1 MYFVSSAYNSS
12 TPLVAEVMPD
22 IGVTNNRQFSNKV
35 SEAVGG
41 ELHSFNPHTG
51 KKVWNMTLSNFSST
65 FKGNLESFRDAV
77 NFTRDSFTFYDSLNP
92 ILTSRTTIDEDVDF
106 GETHIV
112 VSSLTN
118 LAVKD
123 IVRIGN
129 CDGVIT
135 VVNGGDTSITVNVGS
150 QGGIVASDGETLYEH
165 TGSNTV
171 RFVSGLQFQEI
182 SIGRYSTSFVLKEVV
197 PS

>member
-22 IGVTNNRQFSNKV
+22 IGITNNRQFSNKV

-92 ILTSRTTIDEDVDF
+92 TLTSRTTITEDVSF
-106 GETHIV
+106 GETGINI
-112 VSSLTN
+112 SSTSG

-123 IVRIGN
+123 IIRIGN
-129 CDGVIT
+129 SDGVINSI
-135 VVNGGDTSITVNVGS
+135 VTSTIYINVGS
-150 QGGIVASDGETLYEH
+150 QGGIVASNGETLYEH
-165 TGSNTV
+165 TGNYTV
-171 RFVSGLQFQEI
+171 RFISGLEFKEI
-182 SIGRYSTSFVLKEVV
+182 SIGRYSTSFVLKEVA

>member
-22 IGVTNNRQFSNKV
+22 IGVTNNRKFSNEV
-35 SEAVGG
+35 SQAVGG

-51 KKVWNMTLSNFSST
+51 KKVWNMTLPNFSST
-65 FKGNLESFRDAV
+65 FKTNLSSFRDAV

-92 ILTSRTTIDEDVDF
+92 TLTSRTTISEDVST
-106 GETHIV
+106 GENAINLSS
-112 VSSLTN
+112 VSN

-123 IVRIGN
+123 IIRIGN
-129 CDGVIT
+129 CDGVINNIISLT
-135 VVNGGDTSITVNVGS
+135 IYINFGS
-150 QGGIVASDGETLYEH
+150 QGGMGASDGETLYEH
-165 TGSNTV
+165 TGSHTV
-171 RFVSGLQFQEI
+171 RFVSGLEFKEI
-182 SIGRYSTSFVLKEVV
+182 SIDRYSTSFVLKEVA

>member
-22 IGVTNNRQFSNKV
+22 IGVTNSRKFSNKV

-92 ILTSRTTIDEDVDF
+92 TLTSRTTIAEDVDF
-106 GETHIV
+106 GETHILV
-112 VSSLTN
+112 NSLTG

-129 CDGVIT
+129 CDGVISSIGA
-135 VVNGGDTSITVNVGS
+135 VDDSITVSVGS
-150 QGGIVASDGETLYEH
+150 QGGIVASDSETLYEH
-165 TGSNTV
+165 TGNYTV

-182 SIGRYSTSFVLKEVV
+182 SIGRYSTSFVLKEVA